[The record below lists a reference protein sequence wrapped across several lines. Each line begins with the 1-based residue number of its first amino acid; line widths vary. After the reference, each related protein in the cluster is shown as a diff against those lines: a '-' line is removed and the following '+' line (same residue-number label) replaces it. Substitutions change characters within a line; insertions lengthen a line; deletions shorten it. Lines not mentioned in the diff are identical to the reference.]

1 MNLETKEIIYLV
13 AFALVLRTV
22 VRVYF
27 KYRKEQ
33 QEKKEESQNS

>member
-1 MNLETKEIIYLV
+1 MDTEQIIYLV
-13 AFALVLRTV
+13 AFALVLRVV

-33 QEKKEESQNS
+33 KNNQDQEAI